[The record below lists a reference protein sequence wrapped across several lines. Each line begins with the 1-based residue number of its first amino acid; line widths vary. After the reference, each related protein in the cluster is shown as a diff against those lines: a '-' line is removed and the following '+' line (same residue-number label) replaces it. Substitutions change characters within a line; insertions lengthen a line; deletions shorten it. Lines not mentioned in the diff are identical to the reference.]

1 MNRPKIKEYIQ
12 LSLRDTLITAAVF
25 AAAIAL
31 CFLLQSFSE
40 DDTHVPLVFV
50 LVVVI
55 ISRLTSGFFYGMLS
69 SVLGVIAV
77 NYVFTYPY
85 FELNFA
91 LTGYPLTFLTM
102 LFVSFVTC
110 TMTARIKNQEKY
122 ILETEKEKI
131 RADLLRGISHDIRT
145 PLTSI
150 IGATNAVLE
159 NSDLSETDRTRLLE
173 NVREDAE
180 WLIRMVEN
188 ILSIT
193 RMGNDQGSLKKQ
205 PEIAEEVIA
214 DAAAKFKKQQP
225 GIEVNVTVPEE
236 ILFIPMDAML
246 IEQVMLNIMHNS
258 AAHGKTCTRIDV
270 SLKTDNDGALFVF
283 HDNGVGFDETMLS
296 ENMIRTPVLS
306 TESSSDGR
314 RNMGIGLSVC
324 AAIIR
329 AHDGKLELYN
339 SPQGGAVAAFRLPV
353 KET

>member
-1 MNRPKIKEYIQ
+1 MKRPEIKKYIQ
-12 LSLRDTLITAAVF
+12 LSVKDSVITAAVF
-25 AAAIAL
+25 AAAIAV
-31 CFLLQSFSE
+31 CFVLQNFSE
-40 DDTHVPLVFV
+40 DDTHVPLIFV

-55 ISRLTSGFFYGMLS
+55 ISILTSGYFYGMLS

-110 TMTARIKNQEKY
+110 TLTTRIKNQEKY

-150 IGATNAVLE
+150 IGATNAILD
-159 NSDLSETDRTRLLE
+159 NRDLREAERTKLLE
-173 NVREDAE
+173 DVKDDSQ

-188 ILSIT
+188 ILSVT
-193 RMGNDQGSLKKQ
+193 RIGNEQDTIKKE

-214 DAAAKFKKQQP
+214 DAVAKFKKQQP
-225 GIEVNVTVPEE
+225 GIEVNVKVPDE
-236 ILFIPMDAML
+236 IVFIPMDAML
-246 IEQVMLNIMHNS
+246 IEQVMLNFMHNS
-258 AAHGKTCTRIDV
+258 AAHGKNCSMIDV
-270 SLKTDNDGALFVF
+270 SLKSEGDSALFVF
-283 HDNGVGFDETMLS
+283 HDNGIGFDEALLS
-296 ENMIRTPVLS
+296 ENKIR
-306 TESSSDGR
+306 SSDTSFASRSDGR

-329 AHDGKLELYN
+329 AHNGTMKLCN
-339 SPQGGAVAAFRLPV
+339 SPQGGAVAAFRLPI
-353 KET
+353 KES